1 MDTTSLFTSALQ
13 LPEPWLVR
21 EAGFRDAGD
30 GRREL
35 HITIGFAAGSRFPC
49 PEKGCAHEDCP
60 VHDARERTWR
70 HPDFF
75 QYKAFIHAGVPRV
88 DCPDHGVRSVPVPWA
103 RPGSGFTL
111 LFEAMVV
118 ELAKTQPMADVA
130 RQVDEHDTRL
140 WRFVHHYVDEARRLP
155 GYTGAEAVGIDE
167 TSRRGHRYI
176 TVVADLVER
185 DVICVVP
192 GKDSNTV
199 RDFARDFMDHNGD
212 PMRVGLVSCDTGLG
226 FAKGIREHLPNAAKA
241 GDKFHVARHANEAV
255 DTVRKAEAKD
265 NALFRRTKYLW
276 LSNESALTDRQ
287 LETKRGLT
295 RQRLRTARACQM
307 RETLQDIYEDSA
319 TRAEAED
326 GLGRLCSWMMH
337 SRLEPMKAFARL
349 LRRHWDDI
357 LAYFDHRRTNAL
369 LEGPDSVIQH
379 LKTRARGFRNMDYF
393 STMIYLTCSRLD
405 LQAVTA

>member
-1 MDTTSLFTSALQ
+1 MDTTMLFTSALQ
-13 LPEPWLVR
+13 LPDPWEVTDV
-21 EAGFRDAGD
+21 GFRDAGD

-35 HITIGFAAGSRFPC
+35 HITVGFAPGSRFPC
-49 PEKGCAHEDCP
+49 PEGGCAHEDCP
-60 VHDARERTWR
+60 VHDVRERTWR
-70 HPDFF
+70 HLNFF

-140 WRFVHHYVDEARRLP
+140 WRFVRHYVDEARRLLD
-155 GYTGAEAVGIDE
+155 YTGVEAVGIDE

-212 PMRVGLVSCDTGLG
+212 PARVGLVSCDMSLG
-226 FAKGIREHLPNAAKA
+226 FAKGIREHLPNAAKVI
-241 GDKFHVARHANEAV
+241 DKFHVVKHANEAV
-255 DTVRKAEAKD
+255 DTVRKAEAKE
-265 NALFRRTKYLW
+265 NAPLRRTKYLW

-287 LETKRGLT
+287 LETKRSLT

-369 LEGPDSVIQH
+369 LEGLNSVIQH

-405 LQAVTA
+405 LEAVTA

>member
-1 MDTTSLFTSALQ
+1 MLFTSALQ
-13 LPEPWLVR
+13 LPDPWEVTDV
-21 EAGFRDAGD
+21 GFRDAGD

-35 HITIGFAAGSRFPC
+35 HITVGFAPGSRFPC
-49 PEKGCAHEDCP
+49 PEGGCAHAQCP
-60 VHDARERTWR
+60 VHDVRERTWR

-88 DCPDHGVRSVPVPWA
+88 
-103 RPGSGFTL
+103 
-111 LFEAMVV
+111 
-118 ELAKTQPMADVA
+118 
-130 RQVDEHDTRL
+130 
-140 WRFVHHYVDEARRLP
+140 
-155 GYTGAEAVGIDE
+155 
-167 TSRRGHRYI
+167 
-176 TVVADLVER
+176 
-185 DVICVVP
+185 
-192 GKDSNTV
+192 
-199 RDFARDFMDHNGD
+199 
-212 PMRVGLVSCDTGLG
+212 GLVSWDTGLG

-255 DTVRKAEAKD
+255 DTVRKAEAKE
-265 NALFRRTKYLW
+265 NASLRRTKYLW
-276 LSNESALTDRQ
+276 LSNESALTNRQ
-287 LETKRGLT
+287 LETKRSLT

-405 LQAVTA
+405 LEAVTA